1 MLYLGKFR
9 QIYTKNR
16 GETAMLI
23 EFSVANFKSIKDRQ
37 TLSMVASKNREE
49 AHVHVFNP
57 GSSAGGDDIKLLP
70 AAVVYGA
77 NAAGK
82 SNLLQAFH
90 VMTIIIMES
99 ASEKHRGDTFPVT
112 PFMLDSATQNLP
124 SEFEVFFVVDGVR
137 YQYGFAATRQ
147 RVMEEWLRAYPNNR
161 SQRWFSRMWDKKGK
175 KYDWFFGSSF
185 SGEKNLWK
193 KSTRD
198 NALFLSTAVQLNS
211 RQLQPVYD
219 WFRNTVRI
227 AGIGGFDGAFSASL
241 CETDHKQEVLDYLR
255 VADLDIEDIQVKKTP
270 VQFPKDMPPDL
281 KQALART
288 IANRE
293 TYDIRT
299 THRSASGKPV
309 AFDFDEE
316 SHGTQKFFSLAGP
329 WIASLKRGRVL
340 FIDELHNSMHP
351 DIIEFLVQMFNDKKT
366 NPNHAQLVF
375 TTHETS
381 IMDQKFL
388 RRDQFWFCE
397 KDSSQATRVYPLT
410 DFRPRKGRGNLR
422 LAYLSGSYGAVPNI
436 RMAHG

>member
-1 MLYLGKFR
+1 
-9 QIYTKNR
+9 
-16 GETAMLI
+16 MLI

-37 TLSMVASKNREE
+37 TLSMVASKNQED
-49 AHVHVFNP
+49 ANVHIFNP

-70 AAVVYGA
+70 AAAIYGA

-90 VMTIIIMES
+90 LMAVIITES
-99 ASEKHRGDTFPVT
+99 ASEKHRGDPFPVT
-112 PFMLDSATQNLP
+112 PFMLDSAAQSRP
-124 SEFEVFFVVDGVR
+124 SEFEVFFVADGVR
-137 YQYGFAATRQ
+137 YQYGFAATRL
-147 RVMEEWLRAYPNNR
+147 RVMEEWMRAYPNNR
-161 SQRWFSRMWDKKGK
+161 PQRWFSRMWDKKGK
-175 KYDWFFGSSF
+175 KYDWFFGPSF

-219 WFRNTVRI
+219 WFRNTVHF
-227 AGIGGFDGAFSASL
+227 AGIEGFDGAFSASL
-241 CETDHKQEVLDYLR
+241 CETDQRQEVLNYLR
-255 VADLDIEDIQVKKTP
+255 VADLDIEDIQVKKVP

-281 KQALART
+281 KRALARN
-288 IANRE
+288 IVNHE

-299 THRSASGKPV
+299 THRSASGKPMV
-309 AFDFDEE
+309 FGFDEE
-316 SHGTQKFFSLAGP
+316 SHGTQKFFALAGP
-329 WIASLKRGRVL
+329 WIDSLKRGHVL

-351 DIIEFLVQMFNDKKT
+351 DIVEFLVQMFNDKKT

-381 IMDQKFL
+381 IMDQKVL
-388 RRDQFWFCE
+388 RRDQVWFCE
-397 KDSSQATRVYPLT
+397 KDSSQATKVYPLT
-410 DFRPRKGRGNLR
+410 DFHPRKGRDNLR